1 MDTVA
6 FFGMIMAMFA
16 VSANDSV
23 QTLGTFIASND
34 TRKMRII
41 GWAGASILLSL
52 TVFYGYL
59 YSGDISFG
67 RLDHIPAI
75 EIYWYHLLGPAIL
88 LILTA
93 CGVPVSTSFIV
104 LSAFATTV
112 VMEKMLFKSV
122 MGYGLAAIVGYLIWI
137 VLARVIDES
146 EKVVERN
153 KGAWTIAQ
161 WLSTSVLWVMWLQHD
176 LANIAVFMPRNMEL
190 KTVFGVCIVM
200 SGFLGWTFSPLNKR
214 MQKIVMEKRGTRY
227 IRSATIIDLV
237 YAFILFFFI
246 QYNSIPMSTTF
257 VFIGL
262 LCGRELAI
270 ATVMKDHTMDIVF
283 PMVIKDF
290 LKLLVGLAS
299 SIGVVLT
306 IHYIGS
312 I

>member
-1 MDTVA
+1 
-6 FFGMIMAMFA
+6 
-16 VSANDSV
+16 
-23 QTLGTFIASND
+23 
-34 TRKMRII
+34 
-41 GWAGASILLSL
+41 
-52 TVFYGYL
+52 
-59 YSGDISFG
+59 
-67 RLDHIPAI
+67 
-75 EIYWYHLLGPAIL
+75 
-88 LILTA
+88 
-93 CGVPVSTSFIV
+93 
-104 LSAFATTV
+104 
-112 VMEKMLFKSV
+112 
-122 MGYGLAAIVGYLIWI
+122 
-137 VLARVIDES
+137 
-146 EKVVERN
+146 
-153 KGAWTIAQ
+153 
-161 WLSTSVLWVMWLQHD
+161 
-176 LANIAVFMPRNMEL
+176 
-190 KTVFGVCIVM
+190 
-200 SGFLGWTFSPLNKR
+200 